1 VGAVFYPSE
10 GSCGGYTHGVF
21 TAPTR
26 CQATVVA
33 AGVVFYERPRPS
45 VWWAFACAAH
55 VDELTAARALLDR
68 DRAEIARRQRH
79 PRGDGPGGE
88 AVQPLARGRQARE
101 LIARVRRWADRHPE
115 QLYPAA
121 PPDRPPARE

>member
-1 VGAVFYPSE
+1 VTRARGP
-10 GSCGGYTHGVF
+10 GRRNGYTHGVF

-33 AGVVFYERPRPS
+33 AGVVVFYERPRPS
-45 VWWAFACAAH
+45 VWW
-55 VDELTAARALLDR
+55 ALLDR